1 MLPSVFFSIA
11 LVTGECVAQ
20 LLAPTEQT
28 SFTYPVDGWGTTIP
42 FPEYLA
48 QRTGLTDWPKR
59 SETPPFTPDMATSYY
74 TTFGAAILDDI
85 IAAPYSSGMPRF
97 LIFSHSQNVVKHLM
111 MDPRMPAHC

>member
-1 MLPSVFFSIA
+1 MLLLFFCSIA

-42 FPEYLA
+42 FPQYLA
-48 QRTGLTDWPKR
+48 QRTGLTDWPTPLM
-59 SETPPFTPDMATSYY
+59 TPPFTPDMAISYY

-85 IAAPYSSGMPRF
+85 IEAPYSSGITRF
-97 LIFSHSQNVVKHLM
+97 LIFSHS
-111 MDPRMPAHC
+111 